1 MTRRVTR
8 WIQVAVSVLLLW
20 LVFVNVDDREALAA
34 LARLSPVTVA
44 LAIALSLAAYVF
56 RAARWTMLLR
66 RAGLSLSG
74 WTSFRLTLLGVL
86 YGVVTPGRVGEL
98 ARVLHLNLP
107 RARALP
113 STIWDRVA
121 DVLLLE
127 AMALPGFI
135 LVPAWR
141 GPVFWAYGVV
151 VAATL
156 VVAIVLDSR
165 RAMEWI
171 ERRAPARWRFVAQW
185 RSGATD
191 MLTTPAFHRAL
202 LAGLA
207 YYVLTFA
214 GAWFLLRE
222 LEPGAPAI
230 LALSFPIIPLLGN
243 LPIAFGGL
251 GLREQ
256 VSASLFRSVGA
267 VAAAG
272 PVFSLVWFGV
282 ATLVPGLVGLALSY
296 GPWARDPGPAGVTPG
311 EQAPAA
317 GGSP

>member
-1 MTRRVTR
+1 MKRTLTRSL
-8 WIQVAVSVLLLW
+8 QVAVSALLLW

-34 LARLSPVTVA
+34 LSRLSPLTVGT
-44 LAIALSLAAYVF
+44 AIVLSLSAYVF
-56 RAARWTMLLR
+56 RALRWTMLLR

-74 WTSFRLTLLGVL
+74 WTSYRLTLLGVL

-113 STIWDRVA
+113 SAIWDRVA

-127 AMALPGFI
+127 LMALPGFI
-135 LVPAWR
+135 FVPAWR
-141 GPVFWAYGVV
+141 GPVLWAYG
-151 VAATL
+151 L
-156 VVAIVLDSR
+156 VVMVTVLIAIVLDSR
-165 RAMEWI
+165 RAMAWV
-171 ERRAPARWRFVAQW
+171 ERRAPARWRFVAAW

-214 GAWFLLRE
+214 GAWILVRDI
-222 LEPGAPAI
+222 APDAPRI

-243 LPIAFGGL
+243 LPIAFGGI

-256 VSASLFRSVGA
+256 VSASLFRSVGVA
-267 VAAAG
+267 AAAG
-272 PVFSLVWFGV
+272 PVFSLVWFGI
-282 ATLVPGLVGLALSY
+282 ATLVPGLVGLALSH
-296 GPWARDPGPAGVTPG
+296 GPWARDHGPDTVVPG
-311 EQAPAA
+311 ERAPAT
-317 GGSP
+317 GGRP